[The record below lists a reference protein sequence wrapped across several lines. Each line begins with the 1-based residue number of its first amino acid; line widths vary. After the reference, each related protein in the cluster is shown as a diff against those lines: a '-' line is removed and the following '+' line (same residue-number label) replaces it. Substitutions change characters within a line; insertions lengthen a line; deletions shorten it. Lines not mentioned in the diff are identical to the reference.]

1 MYVSKDIYQLHIS
14 EEEDLRNIVMHSSL
28 TVENRKPP
36 KLVKSEFTKKN
47 MCEGYTVKGPIRVKM
62 DDNSETTPISF
73 PEDLGDKHCAKVV
86 SVFGVFLVRFL
97 PHSNQK
103 NSEYGYFSRSDNL
116 VRKNAFL

>member
-1 MYVSKDIYQLHIS
+1 MN
-14 EEEDLRNIVMHSSL
+14 LR
-28 TVENRKPP
+28 
-36 KLVKSEFTKKN
+36 KKYK
-47 MCEGYTVKGPIRVKM
+47 CEGYTEKGPIRVKK
-62 DDNSETTPISF
+62 DNNSETTPISL

-97 PHSNQK
+97 PHLNQK

>member
-1 MYVSKDIYQLHIS
+1 
-14 EEEDLRNIVMHSSL
+14 
-28 TVENRKPP
+28 
-36 KLVKSEFTKKN
+36 
-47 MCEGYTVKGPIRVKM
+47 M

-103 NSEYGYFSRSDNL
+103 NSEYGYFSRSKEKRIFIVFFITGYRGINMRRSL
-116 VRKNAFL
+116 YNYKV